1 MMPAKLRGIQEAIR
15 KTEQIV
21 GEITATKAVR
31 AIKSAN
37 YIIRT
42 EAATMTPID
51 TSALINSQYDTVDVS
66 GTKITGRIGYSSKYA
81 LYVHN
86 APGTLRGQ
94 PRAHFGKTSNRS
106 EFGPM
111 QVKEFGGG
119 SLTGNYWDPHA
130 EPKFLT
136 KAAEKTKDL
145 VDKAIKAEM
154 KL

>member
-1 MMPAKLRGIQEAIR
+1 MPAKLRGLQEAIR

-21 GEITATKAVR
+21 GTITAEKAVR

-51 TSALINSQYDTVDVS
+51 TSALINSQFDTIEVN
-66 GTKITGRIGYSSKYA
+66 GTRVTGKVGYSANYA

-86 APGTLRGQ
+86 ASGKLKGQ
-94 PRAHFGKTSNRS
+94 PRPSGKGT
-106 EFGPM
+106 
-111 QVKEFGGG
+111 
-119 SLTGNYWDPHA
+119 YWSPNA

-136 KAAEKTKDL
+136 KAAEKTRSL
-145 VDKAIKAEM
+145 VDSTIKKEM
-154 KL
+154 KI

>member
-1 MMPAKLRGIQEAIR
+1 MPAKLKGVREAIAR
-15 KTEQIV
+15 TSQIV
-21 GEITATKAVR
+21 DEITAVKVVR
-31 AIKSAN
+31 ALKSAT

-42 EAATMTPID
+42 ESASMTPIE
-51 TSALINSQYDTVDVS
+51 TSTLINSQFDTIEVN
-66 GTKITGRIGYSSKYA
+66 GTRVTGKVGYSANYA

-86 APGTLRGQ
+86 APGKLL
-94 PRAHFGKTSNRS
+94 GKGIARPS
-106 EFGPM
+106 GKG
-111 QVKEFGGG
+111 V
-119 SLTGNYWDPHA
+119 YWGPHA